1 MGQDK
6 APIASMTGYASVS
19 GGAEGLRWMMEVRS
33 VNGRGLDL
41 KVRTPSG
48 WEAADALIKQTLRDK
63 LVRGNVSVT
72 LQVEREQQ
80 GSSYRLNEALVG
92 DLNHM
97 AEQIV
102 RLTGHAVSL
111 NNILSIRGVIEEADS
126 SKDLSGEVAAALEVL
141 KPDVVALAEKLVTA
155 RREEGNA
162 LASILAGQADS
173 IETLVSKAE
182 ATAGDVPKALRERLL
197 ATIGEL
203 TAETDMPVPEER
215 IAQEVTI
222 LAAKAD
228 IREELDR
235 LAAHLDALRNLMAE
249 GRGIGRRLD
258 FLAQEFN
265 REANTLCSKSSS
277 IELTKI
283 GLELKTVIDQ
293 LREQIQNIE

>member
-1 MGQDK
+1 
-6 APIASMTGYASVS
+6 MTGYASVS